1 MHYGSVRAAAV
12 GFSVILTLICLWWML
27 GYVWRRS
34 RARRR

>member
-1 MHYGSVRAAAV
+1 MQAAAV
-12 GFSVILTLICLWWML
+12 VLALVLTLVCVWWTF

>member
-1 MHYGSVRAAAV
+1 MRAAAV
-12 GFSVILTLICLWWML
+12 TLAIVLALICVWWTF

>member
-1 MHYGSVRAAAV
+1 MQAAAV
-12 GFSVILTLICLWWML
+12 GFAVVLTLICVWWAF